1 MPADFF
7 SKVVAVMLS
16 SWRLI
21 GQLWYYLAVGILL
34 AAWLDQAVPSHK
46 LQQLLGLRSR
56 SGGVPPMPPSG
67 AGRWPTGSAL
77 RRGKASLREYPSS
90 SPGPAAQA
98 LFSRKGADVALA
110 ALVGAASPLCTYGTV
125 PVLVQLLRHGMPP
138 APLLT
143 FLVAS
148 SLMNP
153 QLFVLMLGGLGPQMA
168 LAQLLSVVSLSL
180 AVGIIAGHWHPLT
193 LLNRR
198 TLATDPGLDK
208 CEMAATDNSFSWSRF
223 FSQVVDLTE
232 SVGLY
237 FVLGIIIAAAIEVFV
252 PSAWVVKLL
261 GEEHWYSVLVAGALG
276 VPFYACGG
284 GAIPWIKVLLDEG
297 MSRGA
302 ALAFFLAGPATR
314 VTALAALATVL
325 SRRALLL
332 YLAFVLLG
340 AVGLGC
346 LFNVLV

>member
-34 AAWLDQAVPSHK
+34 AAWLDQAVPSSK
-46 LQQLLGLRSR
+46 LQQLF
-56 SGGVPPMPPSG
+56 SGKR
-67 AGRWPTGSAL
+67 ANI
-77 RRGKASLREYPSS
+77 
-90 SPGPAAQA
+90 
-98 LFSRKGADVALA
+98 ALA

-125 PVLVQLLRHGMPP
+125 PVLVQLLRHGVSP

-153 QLFVLMLGGLGPQMA
+153 QLFVLMLGGLGLKMA
-168 LAQLLSVVSLSL
+168 LAQLLGVVILSL
-180 AVGIIAGHWHPLT
+180 AVGIIAGCWEPLT
-193 LLNRR
+193 LLNQN
-198 TLATDPGLDK
+198 TLVANPASNECETTVTDS
-208 CEMAATDNSFSWSRF
+208 TFSWSRLL
-223 FSQVVDLTE
+223 SQVVSLTE

-237 FVLGIIIAAAIEVFV
+237 FVVGIIIAAAIEVFV

-261 GEEHWYSVLVAGALG
+261 GEEHWYSVLVAGSLG

-284 GAIPWIKVLLDEG
+284 GAIPWIKILLDEG
-297 MSRGA
+297 MSQGA

-314 VTALAALATVL
+314 ITALAALATVL
-325 SRRALLL
+325 SRRALVL
-332 YLAFVLLG
+332 YVAFVLVG
-340 AVGLGC
+340 AVGLGY
-346 LFNVLV
+346 LFNILG

>member
-1 MPADFF
+1 MPADFP

-34 AAWLDQAVPSHK
+34 AAWLDQAIPSHK
-46 LQQLLGLRSR
+46 LQQLF
-56 SGGVPPMPPSG
+56 
-67 AGRWPTGSAL
+67 
-77 RRGKASLREYPSS
+77 RGKRTN
-90 SPGPAAQA
+90 
-98 LFSRKGADVALA
+98 VALA

-125 PVLVQLLRHGMPP
+125 PVLVQLLRHGISP

-153 QLFVLMLGGLGPQMA
+153 QLFVLMLGGLGLEMA
-168 LAQLLSVVSLSL
+168 LAQLLSVVALSL
-180 AVGIIAGHWHPLT
+180 AVGIVAGLWNPST
-193 LLNRR
+193 LLNQR
-198 TLATDPGLDK
+198 TLAANPASNEYKPPVTDSTFP
-208 CEMAATDNSFSWSRF
+208 WSRF
-223 FSQVVDLTE
+223 LSQVVSLTE

-237 FVLGIIIAAAIEVFV
+237 FVVGIIIAAAIEVFV

-261 GEEHWYSVLVAGALG
+261 GREHWYSVLIAGSLG

-332 YLAFVLLG
+332 YVAFVLVG
-340 AVGLGC
+340 AVGLGY
-346 LFNVLV
+346 LFNILL

>member
-1 MPADFF
+1 MPADFP

-21 GQLWYYLAVGILL
+21 GQLWYYLAVGVLL
-34 AAWLDQAVPSHK
+34 AAWLDQAIPSHR
-46 LQQLLGLRSR
+46 LQQLF
-56 SGGVPPMPPSG
+56 SGKKVN
-67 AGRWPTGSAL
+67 
-77 RRGKASLREYPSS
+77 
-90 SPGPAAQA
+90 
-98 LFSRKGADVALA
+98 VAWA
-110 ALVGAASPLCTYGTV
+110 ALVGAVSPLCTYGTV
-125 PVLVQLLRHGMPP
+125 PVLVQLLRHGVPP

-148 SLMNP
+148 SIMNP
-153 QLFVLMLGGLGPQMA
+153 QLFVLMLGGLGLEMA
-168 LAQLLSVVSLSL
+168 LAQLLSAVILSL
-180 AVGIIAGHWHPLT
+180 VVGIIAGRWQPLT
-193 LLNRR
+193 LLNQR
-198 TLATDPGLDK
+198 TLAANPVSNE
-208 CEMAATDNSFSWSRF
+208 CEIAATVSTFSWSRL
-223 FSQVVDLTE
+223 FSQVVSLTE

-237 FVLGIIIAAAIEVFV
+237 FVVGIVIAAAIEVFV

-261 GEEHWYSVLVAGALG
+261 GKEHWYSVLIAGFLG

-325 SRRALLL
+325 SRRALVL
-332 YLAFVLLG
+332 YVAFVLVG
-340 AVGLGC
+340 AVGLGY
-346 LFNVLV
+346 LFNILL

>member
-1 MPADFF
+1 MPADFP

-34 AAWLDQAVPSHK
+34 AAWLDQAVPFH
-46 LQQLLGLRSR
+46 R
-56 SGGVPPMPPSG
+56 
-67 AGRWPTGSAL
+67 L
-77 RRGKASLREYPSS
+77 RR
-90 SPGPAAQA
+90 
-98 LFSRKGADVALA
+98 LFDKGRCDIALA
-110 ALVGAASPLCTYGTV
+110 ALTGAASPLCTYGTV
-125 PVLVQLLRHGMPP
+125 PVLVQLLRHGVSP

-153 QLFVLMLGGLGPQMA
+153 QLFVLILGGLGLEMA
-168 LAQLLSVVSLSL
+168 LAQLLSVVILSL
-180 AVGIIAGHWHPLT
+180 AVGIIAGCWQPLP
-193 LLNRR
+193 LLNRN
-198 TLATDPGLDK
+198 AIVASPVSNESEIAVTDS
-208 CEMAATDNSFSWSRF
+208 TFSWSRLL
-223 FSQVVDLTE
+223 SQVVSLTE

-237 FVLGIIIAAAIEVFV
+237 FVVGIIIAAAIEVFV

-261 GEEHWYSVLVAGALG
+261 GEEHWYSVLIAGSLG

-284 GAIPWIKVLLDEG
+284 GAIPWIRVLLDEG

-325 SRRALLL
+325 SRRALVL
-332 YLAFVLLG
+332 YVVFALVG
-340 AVGLGC
+340 AVGLGY
-346 LFNVLV
+346 LFNILG

>member
-1 MPADFF
+1 MPADFP

-21 GQLWYYLAVGILL
+21 GQLWYYLVVGILL
-34 AAWLDQAVPSHK
+34 AAWLDQAVPSYK
-46 LQQLLGLRSR
+46 LQQFF
-56 SGGVPPMPPSG
+56 SG
-67 AGRWPTGSAL
+67 
-77 RRGKASLREYPSS
+77 K
-90 SPGPAAQA
+90 
-98 LFSRKGADVALA
+98 KINIALA
-110 ALVGAASPLCTYGTV
+110 VLAGAASPLCTYGTV
-125 PVLVQLLRHGMPP
+125 PVLVQLLRYGVSP
-138 APLLT
+138 APPLT

-153 QLFVLMLGGLGPQMA
+153 QLFVLMLGGLGLEIA
-168 LAQLLSVVSLSL
+168 LAQLLSVVILSL
-180 AVGIIAGHWHPLT
+180 AVGIIAGRWEPLT
-193 LLNRR
+193 LLNQRILVANPASNECE
-198 TLATDPGLDK
+198 TAFTDS
-208 CEMAATDNSFSWSRF
+208 TFSWSRF
-223 FSQVVDLTE
+223 LSQVVSLAE

-237 FVLGIIIAAAIEVFV
+237 FVVGIIIAAAIEVFV

-261 GEEHWYSVLVAGALG
+261 GKEHWYSVLIAGSLG

-325 SRRALLL
+325 SRRALIL
-332 YLAFVLLG
+332 YVAFVLVG
-340 AVGLGC
+340 AVGLGY
-346 LFNVLV
+346 LFNILG

>member
-1 MPADFF
+1 MPVDFP
-7 SKVVAVMLS
+7 SKVVTVMLS

-21 GQLWYYLAVGILL
+21 GQLWYYWAVGILL
-34 AAWLDQAVPSHK
+34 AAWLDQAVPFSK
-46 LQQLLGLRSR
+46 LQQLFI
-56 SGGVPPMPPSG
+56 
-67 AGRWPTGSAL
+67 
-77 RRGKASLREYPSS
+77 GKRTNI
-90 SPGPAAQA
+90 
-98 LFSRKGADVALA
+98 ALA

-125 PVLVQLLRHGMPP
+125 PVLVQLLRRGVSP

-153 QLFVLMLGGLGPQMA
+153 QLFVLMLGGLGLEMA
-168 LAQLLSVVSLSL
+168 LAQLVSVALVSL
-180 AVGIIAGHWHPLT
+180 AVGIVASRWEPRS
-193 LLNRR
+193 LLNQR
-198 TLATDPGLDK
+198 TLVVSSTPDECEVEATDSIFYWP
-208 CEMAATDNSFSWSRF
+208 RF
-223 FSQVVDLTE
+223 FSQVVGLTE

-237 FVLGIIIAAAIEVFV
+237 FVVGIIIAATIEVFV

-261 GEEHWYSVLVAGALG
+261 GEEQWYSVLVAGSLG

-284 GAIPWIKVLLDEG
+284 GAIPWIKVLLGEG

-325 SRRALLL
+325 SRRALVL
-332 YLAFVLLG
+332 YVAFVLVG
-340 AVGLGC
+340 AVGLGY
-346 LFNVLV
+346 LFNLFV

>member
-1 MPADFF
+1 MPADFP

-21 GQLWYYLAVGILL
+21 GQLWIYLAGGILL
-34 AAWLDQAVPSHK
+34 AAWLDQALPSSK
-46 LQQLLGLRSR
+46 LQQFF
-56 SGGVPPMPPSG
+56 SGNRVPI
-67 AGRWPTGSAL
+67 
-77 RRGKASLREYPSS
+77 
-90 SPGPAAQA
+90 
-98 LFSRKGADVALA
+98 ALA

-125 PVLVQLLRHGMPP
+125 PVLVQLLQHGVSP

-153 QLFVLMLGGLGPQMA
+153 QLFVFMLGGLGLELA
-168 LAQLLSVVSLSL
+168 LAQLLSVVVLSL
-180 AVGIIAGHWHPLT
+180 AVGTIAGRWEPLT
-193 LLNRR
+193 LLNQR
-198 TLATDPGLDK
+198 TLVVNPASDE
-208 CEMAATDNSFSWSRF
+208 CETAVTDNTFSWSRF
-223 FSQVVDLTE
+223 LSQVVNLTE

-237 FVLGIIIAAAIEVFV
+237 FVVGIIIAAAVEVFV
-252 PSAWVVKLL
+252 PADWVVKLL
-261 GEEHWYSVLVAGALG
+261 GEEHWYSVLVAGSLG

-325 SRRALLL
+325 SRRALFL
-332 YLAFVLLG
+332 YVAFVLAG
-340 AVGLGC
+340 AVGLGY
-346 LFNVLV
+346 LFNLIWIA

>member
-1 MPADFF
+1 MPADFS

-16 SWRLI
+16 SWRLV

-34 AAWLDQAVPSHK
+34 AAWLDQAFPSYK
-46 LQQLLGLRSR
+46 LQQFF
-56 SGGVPPMPPSG
+56 SGKRVHI
-67 AGRWPTGSAL
+67 
-77 RRGKASLREYPSS
+77 
-90 SPGPAAQA
+90 
-98 LFSRKGADVALA
+98 ALA

-125 PVLVQLLRHGMPP
+125 PVLVQLLQHGVSP

-153 QLFVLMLGGLGPQMA
+153 QLFVLMLGGLGLEMA
-168 LAQLLSVVSLSL
+168 LAQLLSVAILSL
-180 AVGIIAGHWHPLT
+180 AVGTTAGRWEPLT
-193 LLNRR
+193 LLNQR
-198 TLATDPGLDK
+198 TLVADPLSNECGATV
-208 CEMAATDNSFSWSRF
+208 TDNTFSWSRF
-223 FSQVVDLTE
+223 LSQVVSLTE

-237 FVLGIIIAAAIEVFV
+237 FVVGIIIAAAIEIFV
-252 PSAWVVKLL
+252 PSDWVVKLL
-261 GEEHWYSVLVAGALG
+261 GEEHWYSVLVAGSLG

-325 SRRALLL
+325 SRRALIL
-332 YLAFVLLG
+332 YVAFVLAG
-340 AVGLGC
+340 AVGLGY
-346 LFNVLV
+346 LFNLVWIA

>member
-1 MPADFF
+1 MPADFP

-21 GQLWYYLAVGILL
+21 GQLWYYLVVGILL
-34 AAWLDQAVPSHK
+34 AAWLDQAVPSYK
-46 LQQLLGLRSR
+46 LQQFF
-56 SGGVPPMPPSG
+56 SG
-67 AGRWPTGSAL
+67 
-77 RRGKASLREYPSS
+77 K
-90 SPGPAAQA
+90 
-98 LFSRKGADVALA
+98 KINIALA
-110 ALVGAASPLCTYGTV
+110 VLAGAASPLCTYGTV
-125 PVLVQLLRHGMPP
+125 PVLVQLLRYGVSP
-138 APLLT
+138 APPLT

-153 QLFVLMLGGLGPQMA
+153 QLFVLMLGGLGLEIA
-168 LAQLLSVVSLSL
+168 LAQLLSVVILSL
-180 AVGIIAGHWHPLT
+180 AVGIIAGRWEPLT
-193 LLNRR
+193 LLNQRILVANPASNECE
-198 TLATDPGLDK
+198 TAFTDS
-208 CEMAATDNSFSWSRF
+208 TFSWSRF
-223 FSQVVDLTE
+223 LSQVVSLAE

-237 FVLGIIIAAAIEVFV
+237 FVVGIIIAAAIEVFV

-261 GEEHWYSVLVAGALG
+261 GKEHWYSVLIAGSLG

-325 SRRALLL
+325 SRRALIL
-332 YLAFVLLG
+332 YVAFVLAG
-340 AVGLGC
+340 AVGLGY
-346 LFNVLV
+346 LFNILG

>member
-1 MPADFF
+1 MPADFP

-34 AAWLDQAVPSHK
+34 AAWLEQAVPSSR
-46 LQQLLGLRSR
+46 LQRLF
-56 SGGVPPMPPSG
+56 GGKR
-67 AGRWPTGSAL
+67 AN
-77 RRGKASLREYPSS
+77 
-90 SPGPAAQA
+90 
-98 LFSRKGADVALA
+98 VALA

-125 PVLVQLLRHGMPP
+125 PILVQLLRHGVLP

-153 QLFVLMLGGLGPQMA
+153 QLLVLMLGGLGLEMA
-168 LAQLLSVVSLSL
+168 LAQLLSVIILSL
-180 AVGIIAGHWHPLT
+180 AVGTIAGLWEPLT
-193 LLNRR
+193 LLNQR
-198 TLATDPGLDK
+198 TLAANSASNECDIAVTDS
-208 CEMAATDNSFSWSRF
+208 TFSWSRLL
-223 FSQVVDLTE
+223 SQVVSLTE

-237 FVLGIIIAAAIEVFV
+237 FVVGIIIAATIEVFV
-252 PSAWVVKLL
+252 PSAWVVRSL
-261 GEEHWYSVLVAGALG
+261 GKEHWYSVLVAGSLG

-325 SRRALLL
+325 SRRALIL
-332 YLAFVLLG
+332 YVAFVLVG
-340 AVGLGC
+340 AVALGY
-346 LFNVLV
+346 LFNLLL

>member
-1 MPADFF
+1 MPADFP

-16 SWRLI
+16 SWGLI

-34 AAWLDQAVPSHK
+34 AAWLDQAVPSYK
-46 LQQLLGLRSR
+46 LQR
-56 SGGVPPMPPSG
+56 
-67 AGRWPTGSAL
+67 
-77 RRGKASLREYPSS
+77 
-90 SPGPAAQA
+90 
-98 LFSRKGADVALA
+98 LFSRKRTNIALA

-125 PVLVQLLRHGMPP
+125 PVLVQLLRHGVSP

-153 QLFVLMLGGLGPQMA
+153 QLFILMLGGLGLEIA
-168 LAQLLSVVSLSL
+168 LAQLLSVGILSL
-180 AVGIIAGHWHPLT
+180 AVGVTASRWKPLT
-193 LLNRR
+193 LLNQR
-198 TLATDPGLDK
+198 TLVANPASNE
-208 CEMAATDNSFSWSRF
+208 CEIGETGSPFSWSRF
-223 FSQVVDLTE
+223 LSQVVSLTE

-237 FVLGIIIAAAIEVFV
+237 FVVGIVIAAAIEVFV

-261 GEEHWYSVLVAGALG
+261 GKEHWYSVLVAGSLG

-325 SRRALLL
+325 SRRALVL
-332 YLAFVLLG
+332 YVAFVLVG
-340 AVGLGC
+340 AVGLGYV
-346 LFNVLV
+346 FNILG

>member
-1 MPADFF
+1 MPADFP

-16 SWRLI
+16 SWGLI

-34 AAWLDQAVPSHK
+34 AAWLDQAVPSYK
-46 LQQLLGLRSR
+46 LQR
-56 SGGVPPMPPSG
+56 
-67 AGRWPTGSAL
+67 
-77 RRGKASLREYPSS
+77 
-90 SPGPAAQA
+90 
-98 LFSRKGADVALA
+98 LFSRKRTNIALA

-125 PVLVQLLRHGMPP
+125 PVLVQLLRHGVSP

-153 QLFVLMLGGLGPQMA
+153 QLFILMLGGLGLETA
-168 LAQLLSVVSLSL
+168 LAQLLSVGILSL
-180 AVGIIAGHWHPLT
+180 AVGVTASRWKPLT
-193 LLNRR
+193 LLNQR
-198 TLATDPGLDK
+198 TLVANPASNEYEIGETGSP
-208 CEMAATDNSFSWSRF
+208 FSWSRF
-223 FSQVVDLTE
+223 LSQVVSLTE

-237 FVLGIIIAAAIEVFV
+237 FVVGIVIAAAIEVFV

-261 GEEHWYSVLVAGALG
+261 GKEHWYSVLVAGSLG

-325 SRRALLL
+325 SRRALVL
-332 YLAFVLLG
+332 YVAFVLAG
-340 AVGLGC
+340 AVGLGYV
-346 LFNVLV
+346 FNILG

>member
-1 MPADFF
+1 MPADFP

-21 GQLWYYLAVGILL
+21 GQLWYYLAVGVLL
-34 AAWLDQAVPSHK
+34 AAWLDQATSSYR
-46 LQQLLGLRSR
+46 LQQLF
-56 SGGVPPMPPSG
+56 SGKR
-67 AGRWPTGSAL
+67 ANI
-77 RRGKASLREYPSS
+77 
-90 SPGPAAQA
+90 
-98 LFSRKGADVALA
+98 ALA

-125 PVLVQLLRHGMPP
+125 PVLVQLLRHGVSP
-138 APLLT
+138 APLLA

-153 QLFVLMLGGLGPQMA
+153 QLFVLMLGGLGLEMA
-168 LAQLLSVVSLSL
+168 LAQLLSVVILSL
-180 AVGIIAGHWHPLT
+180 AVGIIAGRWEPLS
-193 LLNRR
+193 LLNQR
-198 TLATDPGLDK
+198 TLVNNPASNGGEAIVTDS
-208 CEMAATDNSFSWSRF
+208 TFFWSRF
-223 FSQVVDLTE
+223 LSQVVSLTE

-237 FVLGIIIAAAIEVFV
+237 FVVGIIIAAAIEVFV

-261 GEEHWYSVLVAGALG
+261 GKEHWYSVLIAGSLG

-284 GAIPWIKVLLDEG
+284 GAIPWIRVLLDDG

-325 SRRALLL
+325 SRRALVL
-332 YLAFVLLG
+332 YVVFALVG
-340 AVGLGC
+340 AVGLGY
-346 LFNVLV
+346 LFNFLG

>member
-34 AAWLDQAVPSHK
+34 AAWLDQVVPSCK
-46 LQQLLGLRSR
+46 LQR
-56 SGGVPPMPPSG
+56 
-67 AGRWPTGSAL
+67 
-77 RRGKASLREYPSS
+77 
-90 SPGPAAQA
+90 
-98 LFSRKGADVALA
+98 LFSVRRMDIALA
-110 ALVGAASPLCTYGTV
+110 SLVGAASPLCTYGTV
-125 PVLVQLLRHGMPP
+125 PVLVQLLQHGISP

-153 QLFVLMLGGLGPQMA
+153 QLFILMLGGLGLEMA
-168 LAQLLSVVSLSL
+168 LAQLLSVVILSL
-180 AVGIIAGHWHPLT
+180 AVGTIAGRWEPLT
-193 LLNRR
+193 LLNQR
-198 TLATDPGLDK
+198 TLVANPTSNECEIAITDS
-208 CEMAATDNSFSWSRF
+208 TFSWSRLL
-223 FSQVVDLTE
+223 SQVVSLTE

-237 FVLGIIIAAAIEVFV
+237 FVVGIMIAAAVEVFV
-252 PSAWVVKLL
+252 PSVWVVKLL
-261 GEEHWYSVLVAGALG
+261 GEEHWYSVLVAGSLG
-276 VPFYACGG
+276 VTFYACGG
-284 GAIPWIKVLLDEG
+284 GAIPWIKILLDEG

-325 SRRALLL
+325 SRRALIL
-332 YLAFVLLG
+332 YVAFVLVG
-340 AVGLGC
+340 AAGLGY
-346 LFNVLV
+346 LFNILG

>member
-1 MPADFF
+1 MPADFP
-7 SKVVAVMLS
+7 SKAVAVMLG

-34 AAWLDQAVPSHK
+34 AAWLDQAIPSHR
-46 LQQLLGLRSR
+46 LQR
-56 SGGVPPMPPSG
+56 
-67 AGRWPTGSAL
+67 
-77 RRGKASLREYPSS
+77 
-90 SPGPAAQA
+90 
-98 LFSRKGADVALA
+98 LFSGKRADVVLA
-110 ALVGAASPLCTYGTV
+110 ALAGAASPLCTYGTV
-125 PVLVQLLRHGMPP
+125 PVLLQLLSHGVSP

-153 QLFVLMLGGLGPQMA
+153 QLFVLMLGGLGLEMA
-168 LAQLLSVVSLSL
+168 LAQFLSVVILSL
-180 AVGIIAGHWHPLT
+180 TVGTIAGRWEPLT
-193 LLNRR
+193 LLNQR
-198 TLATDPGLDK
+198 TLVANPALNKSETPV
-208 CEMAATDNSFSWSRF
+208 MASALSWSGLLSR
-223 FSQVVDLTE
+223 VVSLTE

-237 FVLGIIIAAAIEVFV
+237 FVVGIVIAAVIEVFV

-261 GEEHWYSVLVAGALG
+261 GEEHWYSVLIAGSLG
-276 VPFYACGG
+276 VPLYACGG

-325 SRRALLL
+325 SRRALVL
-332 YLAFVLLG
+332 YVAFVLVG
-340 AVGLGC
+340 AVGLGY
-346 LFNVLV
+346 LFNILG

>member
-1 MPADFF
+1 MPADFP

-34 AAWLDQAVPSHK
+34 AAWLDQAVPFN
-46 LQQLLGLRSR
+46 R
-56 SGGVPPMPPSG
+56 
-67 AGRWPTGSAL
+67 L
-77 RRGKASLREYPSS
+77 RR
-90 SPGPAAQA
+90 
-98 LFSRKGADVALA
+98 LFDKGRCDIALA
-110 ALVGAASPLCTYGTV
+110 ALTGAASPLCTYGTV
-125 PVLVQLLRHGMPP
+125 PVLVQLLRHGVSP

-153 QLFVLMLGGLGPQMA
+153 QLFVLILGGLGLEMA
-168 LAQLLSVVSLSL
+168 LAQLLSVVMLSL
-180 AVGIIAGHWHPLT
+180 AVGIIAGCWQPLP
-193 LLNRR
+193 LLNRN
-198 TLATDPGLDK
+198 AIVASPASNESEIAVTDS
-208 CEMAATDNSFSWSRF
+208 TFSWSRLL
-223 FSQVVDLTE
+223 SQVVSLTE

-237 FVLGIIIAAAIEVFV
+237 FVVGIIIAAAIEVFV

-261 GEEHWYSVLVAGALG
+261 GEEHWYSVLIAGSLG

-284 GAIPWIKVLLDEG
+284 GAIPWIRVLLDEG

-325 SRRALLL
+325 SRRALVL
-332 YLAFVLLG
+332 YMAFVLVG
-340 AVGLGC
+340 AVGLGY
-346 LFNVLV
+346 LFNLLG

>member
-1 MPADFF
+1 MPADFP

-16 SWRLI
+16 SWGLI

-34 AAWLDQAVPSHK
+34 AAWLDQAVPPYK
-46 LQQLLGLRSR
+46 LQQLF
-56 SGGVPPMPPSG
+56 SGK
-67 AGRWPTGSAL
+67 RTNI
-77 RRGKASLREYPSS
+77 
-90 SPGPAAQA
+90 
-98 LFSRKGADVALA
+98 ALA
-110 ALVGAASPLCTYGTV
+110 ALVGATSPLCTYGTV
-125 PVLVQLLRHGMPP
+125 PVLVQLLRHGVPP

-153 QLFVLMLGGLGPQMA
+153 QLFILMLGGLGLEMA
-168 LAQLLSVVSLSL
+168 LAQLLSVVILSL
-180 AVGIIAGHWHPLT
+180 AVGIIAGRWQPLT
-193 LLNRR
+193 LLNQR
-198 TLATDPGLDK
+198 TLVANPASNEQGIAIADST
-208 CEMAATDNSFSWSRF
+208 FSWSRLL
-223 FSQVVDLTE
+223 SQVVSLTE

-237 FVLGIIIAAAIEVFV
+237 FVVGIIIAAAIEVFV

-261 GEEHWYSVLVAGALG
+261 GEEHWYSVLVASCLG

-284 GAIPWIKVLLDEG
+284 GAIPWIKVLLEEG

-325 SRRALLL
+325 SRRALVL
-332 YLAFVLLG
+332 YVAFVLVG
-340 AVGLGC
+340 AVGLGY
-346 LFNVLV
+346 LFNIAG

>member
-1 MPADFF
+1 MPADFP

-21 GQLWYYLAVGILL
+21 GQLWYYLAVGVLL
-34 AAWLDQAVPSHK
+34 AAWLDQAIPSYK
-46 LQQLLGLRSR
+46 LQQLF
-56 SGGVPPMPPSG
+56 SGKR
-67 AGRWPTGSAL
+67 ANI
-77 RRGKASLREYPSS
+77 
-90 SPGPAAQA
+90 
-98 LFSRKGADVALA
+98 ALA
-110 ALVGAASPLCTYGTV
+110 TLVGAASPLCTYGIV
-125 PVLVQLLRHGMPP
+125 PVLVQLLRHGVSP

-153 QLFVLMLGGLGPQMA
+153 QLFVLMLGGLGLEMA
-168 LAQLLSVVSLSL
+168 LAQLLSVLILSL
-180 AVGIIAGHWHPLT
+180 AVGIIAGRWEPLIV
-193 LLNRR
+193 LNQR
-198 TLATDPGLDK
+198 TLVNNPASNGCEATV
-208 CEMAATDNSFSWSRF
+208 TDSTFSWSRF
-223 FSQVVDLTE
+223 LSQVVSLTE

-237 FVLGIIIAAAIEVFV
+237 FVAGIIIAAAIEVFV

-261 GEEHWYSVLVAGALG
+261 GKEHWYSVLIAGSLG

-325 SRRALLL
+325 SRRALVL
-332 YLAFVLLG
+332 YVVFALVG
-340 AVGLGC
+340 AVGLGY
-346 LFNVLV
+346 LFNILG

>member
-1 MPADFF
+1 MPADFP

-34 AAWLDQAVPSHK
+34 AAWLDQAVPFH
-46 LQQLLGLRSR
+46 R
-56 SGGVPPMPPSG
+56 
-67 AGRWPTGSAL
+67 L
-77 RRGKASLREYPSS
+77 RR
-90 SPGPAAQA
+90 
-98 LFSRKGADVALA
+98 LFDKGRCDIALA
-110 ALVGAASPLCTYGTV
+110 ALTGAASPLCTYGTV
-125 PVLVQLLRHGMPP
+125 PVLVQLLRHGVSP

-153 QLFVLMLGGLGPQMA
+153 QLFVLILGGLGLEMA
-168 LAQLLSVVSLSL
+168 LAQLLSVVILSL
-180 AVGIIAGHWHPLT
+180 AVGIIAGCWQPLP
-193 LLNRR
+193 LLNRN
-198 TLATDPGLDK
+198 AIVASPASNESEIAVTDS
-208 CEMAATDNSFSWSRF
+208 TFSWSRLL
-223 FSQVVDLTE
+223 SQVVSLTE

-237 FVLGIIIAAAIEVFV
+237 FVVGIIIAAAIEVFV

-261 GEEHWYSVLVAGALG
+261 GEEHWYSVLIAGSLG

-284 GAIPWIKVLLDEG
+284 GAIPWIRVLLDEG

-325 SRRALLL
+325 SRRALAL
-332 YLAFVLLG
+332 YMAFVLVG
-340 AVGLGC
+340 AVGLGY
-346 LFNVLV
+346 LFNLLG

>member
-1 MPADFF
+1 MPADFP

-21 GQLWYYLAVGILL
+21 GQLWYYLVVGILL
-34 AAWLDQAVPSHK
+34 AAWLDQAVPSYK
-46 LQQLLGLRSR
+46 LQQFF
-56 SGGVPPMPPSG
+56 SG
-67 AGRWPTGSAL
+67 
-77 RRGKASLREYPSS
+77 K
-90 SPGPAAQA
+90 
-98 LFSRKGADVALA
+98 KINIALA
-110 ALVGAASPLCTYGTV
+110 VLAGAASPLCTYGTV
-125 PVLVQLLRHGMPP
+125 PVLVQLLRYGVSP
-138 APLLT
+138 APPLT

-153 QLFVLMLGGLGPQMA
+153 QLFVLMLGGLGLEIA
-168 LAQLLSVVSLSL
+168 LAQLLSVVILSL
-180 AVGIIAGHWHPLT
+180 AVGIIAGRWEPLT
-193 LLNRR
+193 LLNQRILVANPASNECE
-198 TLATDPGLDK
+198 TAFTDS
-208 CEMAATDNSFSWSRF
+208 TFSWSRF
-223 FSQVVDLTE
+223 LSQVVSLAE

-237 FVLGIIIAAAIEVFV
+237 FVVGIVIAAAIEVFV

-261 GEEHWYSVLVAGALG
+261 GKEHWYSVLIAGSLG

-325 SRRALLL
+325 SRRALIL
-332 YLAFVLLG
+332 YVAFVLVG
-340 AVGLGC
+340 AVGLGY
-346 LFNVLV
+346 LFNILG